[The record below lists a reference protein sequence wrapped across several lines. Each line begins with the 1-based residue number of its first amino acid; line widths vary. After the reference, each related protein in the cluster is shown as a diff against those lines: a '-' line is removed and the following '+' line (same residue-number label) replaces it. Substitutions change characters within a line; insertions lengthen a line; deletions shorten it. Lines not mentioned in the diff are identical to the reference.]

1 MSDLFK
7 PVFKCTATGD
17 AMITRRLPVEGEY
30 DGFREVRDFILQG
43 DFRCSNLETTVHNYE
58 SYGAARSGG
67 SWLCSPPGVIRDM
80 RKFGLNVIC
89 TANNHAL
96 DYSYGG
102 LLKTLE
108 YLQKEEMPFTGTGR
122 DLAEAARPV
131 YLDTVSGRYAL
142 IGCTMTFNPEEMA
155 GEQTAALPGRPGVNG
170 VRVSKKFRVPR
181 EELEHLKRIADSLAL
196 NAYEEI
202 IRAEGYLPQLKEGEQ
217 PFGDLM
223 FEAAEKAEVVSTI
236 NPVDMKRITDAIAEA
251 GFMADYVVVS
261 MHTHLIVGK
270 DKEAVDMV
278 SRDFAHKCIDAGAD
292 AIVGTGPHLLRPMEI
307 YKGKPV
313 FYCLGD
319 FINQLETIR
328 RAPDGMFAKQKL
340 DGNERLDVLFNNRSG
355 NGKRGLS
362 YSRVMF
368 ESVIPYWEV
377 ENGELRKLTLLPI
390 EEHFALPRSRNGWPR
405 KDTASGI
412 LERFAEMSRPWGI
425 DIRIENGIGIVK
437 L

>member
-30 DGFREVRDFILQG
+30 DGFREVRDFILQA

-202 IRAEGYLPQLKEGEQ
+202 IRAEGYLQ
-217 PFGDLM
+217 
-223 FEAAEKAEVVSTI
+223 V
-236 NPVDMKRITDAIAEA
+236 
-251 GFMADYVVVS
+251 
-261 MHTHLIVGK
+261 
-270 DKEAVDMV
+270 
-278 SRDFAHKCIDAGAD
+278 ID
-292 AIVGTGPHLLRPMEI
+292 
-307 YKGKPV
+307 
-313 FYCLGD
+313 
-319 FINQLETIR
+319 
-328 RAPDGMFAKQKL
+328 
-340 DGNERLDVLFNNRSG
+340 
-355 NGKRGLS
+355 
-362 YSRVMF
+362 
-368 ESVIPYWEV
+368 
-377 ENGELRKLTLLPI
+377 
-390 EEHFALPRSRNGWPR
+390 
-405 KDTASGI
+405 
-412 LERFAEMSRPWGI
+412 
-425 DIRIENGIGIVK
+425 
-437 L
+437 